1 MMLKVIKDLVKKIF
15 GNATPATIARTVC
28 FFLALINQVLLAT
41 GHSILP
47 ITNDQVNLIVTT
59 IFTVITGLA
68 AWWKNNSFTKK
79 AVAADNYKKTL

>member
-1 MMLKVIKDLVKKIF
+1 MINVIKAAIKAIF
-15 GNATPATIARTVC
+15 ANATPGTVARTIC
-28 FFLALINQVLLAT
+28 FFLALINQILLAT

>member
-1 MMLKVIKDLVKKIF
+1 MINVLKAAVKAIF
-15 GNATPATIARTVC
+15 ANATPGTIARTVC
-28 FFLALINQVLLAT
+28 FFLALINQILLAT

-47 ITNDQVNLIVTT
+47 ITNDQINQIVSVA
-59 IFTVITGLA
+59 FTVITGLV

>member
-1 MMLKVIKDLVKKIF
+1 MINVIKAAIKAIF
-15 GNATPATIARTVC
+15 ANATPGTIARTIC
-28 FFLALINQVLLAT
+28 FFLALINQILLAT

-68 AWWKNNSFTKK
+68 AWWKNNSFTKN

>member
-1 MMLKVIKDLVKKIF
+1 MINVIKAAIKAIF
-15 GNATPATIARTVC
+15 ANATPGTIARTIC
-28 FFLALINQVLLAT
+28 FFLALINQILLAT